1 MDLSKFSFISKIFTI
16 AIIAIIYVIIFFI
29 LKIMYKDI
37 KDTGRRKKGRRK
49 KYGLEVIE
57 IKGNEVL
64 KEGSVI
70 PMGDWITIGR
80 KEDNT
85 LVLADE
91 YVSGYHAKIFLK
103 NNSCVIEDL
112 NSTNGT
118 FVNDEAI
125 EEKTYLSAGDI
136 VKIGNSMFKII
147 G

>member
-16 AIIAIIYVIIFFI
+16 AILAIIYVIIFFI

-37 KDTGRRKKGRRK
+37 KEPGKRKKARRK
-49 KYGLEVIE
+49 KYGLEVVE
-57 IKGNEVL
+57 IRGNDVL
-64 KEGSVI
+64 KVGSVI

-80 KEDNT
+80 RSDNT
-85 LVLADE
+85 LVLSDE
-91 YVSGYHAKIFLK
+91 YVSGHHAKIFLK
-103 NNSCVIEDL
+103 NNSCIIEDL

-125 EEKTYLSAGDI
+125 EGKTYLSSGDM
-136 VKIGNSMFKII
+136 VKIGNSLFKII